1 MKINIGNYLADIVK
15 ENTATAIFLRD
26 KPKRKNI
33 YLKEKEKRLKI
44 NQHNFSTAKG

>member
-26 KPKRKNI
+26 KPKRKK
-33 YLKEKEKRLKI
+33 YLFKRKRKKI
-44 NQHNFSTAKG
+44 KNKSAQF